1 MSSWPLVWLAAA
13 LAAVAGRVSASKVL
27 LASSERRAE
36 ALQFSHDI
44 CLRRMAPL
52 PKAEG
57 FSQLCTSIQD
67 LYLRDQRNQGQL
79 SNLQTENVRLSAAEK
94 DTSKR
99 LDAAEKAKQLAEQ
112 RSQSALQRLSA
123 RQNTAL
129 LQRQRSKEEGERK
142 ALEHA
147 SRELAETKRQR
158 DELLVEARELAK
170 TKKQRDELLAEAHE
184 FAETKRQRD
193 QLLAEVKRL
202 REGTA
207 QVVRQAEAGG
217 DELRKA
223 TGEYLVASN
232 KKVEACH
239 AEEQKVRKALL
250 AQIEA
255 LQNENARLAAQPR

>member
-1 MSSWPLVWLAAA
+1 MGGRCHGAMALSSWPLVWLAAA

-36 ALQFSHDI
+36 ALQFSHDV

-112 RSQSALQRLSA
+112 RSQSALQRLSS

-142 ALEHA
+142 ALERA

-158 DELLVEARELAK
+158 DE
-170 TKKQRDELLAEAHE
+170 
-184 FAETKRQRD
+184 
-193 QLLAEVKRL
+193 LLAEVKRL

-250 AQIEA
+250 TQIEA